1 MSTTTVSNSSNNAI
15 NNMTFAE
22 GRALEECT
30 GGVNKH
36 ALAEAKKQE
45 KEKKQQEAAM
55 KKALKEAEKQ
65 RKAEAKAE
73 KDAEKKRKADEKAA
87 KQLEKQR
94 KAEEKEAEKQK
105 KIQEKAAKAD
115 AIAKK
120 KEEKQR
126 KNDEKEA
133 EKQRKLHEKALK
145 AEAAAAKKAERE
157 TKKAEREAKKAERDA
172 KKAERDAK
180 KVQVTSSP
188 ETQLDES
195 KAANNQVECL
205 QNPVSDQEAEKVSE
219 IAINTTNSPIQ
230 NEDNV
235 VLDETLVQTSLDL
248 EIPCEVPTN
257 TPVDFGS
264 DEELETNTSSELI
277 SKIIKIEEQEEC
289 EDKNNTT
296 SDSVDELTEEE
307 WEKEIHGDETDMQKI
322 VRLRKEAFS
331 LLNRARKLEKSLP
344 TNVSDDVEKEK
355 DKDMREIEGIWY
367 HVDTDG
373 YIFNRSDELVGFMD
387 NDEITFTPGWDT
399 TRGTWEYE

>member
-1 MSTTTVSNSSNNAI
+1 MSSTTVSNSSNNAI
-15 NNMTFAE
+15 NTMTFAE

-115 AIAKK
+115 ALAKK
-120 KEEKQR
+120 KEEK
-126 KNDEKEA
+126 E
-133 EKQRKLHEKALK
+133 RKLHEKAVK
-145 AEAAAAKKAERE
+145 AEATAA
-157 TKKAEREAKKAERDA
+157 KKAEREAKKAERDA

-180 KVQVTSSP
+180 KGKTQV
-188 ETQLDES
+188 DES
-195 KAANNQVECL
+195 KPANNQVECL

-219 IAINTTNSPIQ
+219 IAINTTNSPIHI
-230 NEDNV
+230 EDNV
-235 VLDETLVQTSLDL
+235 VLDESMVQTSPDL

-264 DEELETNTSSELI
+264 DKELETISSSELT
-277 SKIIKIEEQEEC
+277 SKIIKIEEQEVC
-289 EDKNNTT
+289 D
-296 SDSVDELTEEE
+296 EE

-331 LLNRARKLEKSLP
+331 LLGRALKLEKSLP
-344 TNVSDDVEKEK
+344 TNVSDEVEK
-355 DKDMREIEGIWY
+355 DKDMREIEGISY
-367 HVDTDG
+367 HVDSSG

-387 NDEITFTPGWDT
+387 NDEFTFTPGWNS
-399 TRGTWEYE
+399 TRGTWDYE

>member
-1 MSTTTVSNSSNNAI
+1 MSSTTVSNSSNNAI
-15 NNMTFAE
+15 NTMTFAE

-73 KDAEKKRKADEKAA
+73 KDAEKKRKADEKAL

-94 KAEEKEAEKQK
+94 KAEHKEAEKQK
-105 KIQEKAAKAD
+105 KIQEKAAKAE

-120 KEEKQR
+120 KEEKHRQ
-126 KNDEKEA
+126 
-133 EKQRKLHEKALK
+133 LHEKAVK
-145 AEAAAAKKAERE
+145 AEATAA
-157 TKKAEREAKKAERDA
+157 KKAEREAKKAERDA

-180 KVQVTSSP
+180 KGKTQV
-188 ETQLDES
+188 DES
-195 KAANNQVECL
+195 KPANNQVECL

-219 IAINTTNSPIQ
+219 IAINTTNSPIHI
-230 NEDNV
+230 EDNV
-235 VLDETLVQTSLDL
+235 VLDESMVQTSPDL

-264 DEELETNTSSELI
+264 DKELETISSSELT
-277 SKIIKIEEQEEC
+277 SKIIKIEEQEVC
-289 EDKNNTT
+289 
-296 SDSVDELTEEE
+296 EEE
-307 WEKEIHGDETDMQKI
+307 WEKEIHGDETDTQKI

-331 LLNRARKLEKSLP
+331 LLGRALKLEKSLP
-344 TNVSDDVEKEK
+344 TNVSDEVEK
-355 DKDMREIEGIWY
+355 DKDMREIEGISY
-367 HVDTDG
+367 HVDSSG

-387 NDEITFTPGWDT
+387 NDEFTFTPGWNS
-399 TRGTWEYE
+399 TRGTWDYE

>member
-1 MSTTTVSNSSNNAI
+1 MSSTTVSNSSNNAI
-15 NNMTFAE
+15 NTMTFAE

-73 KDAEKKRKADEKAA
+73 KDAEKKRKADEKAL

-94 KAEEKEAEKQK
+94 KAEHKEAEKQK
-105 KIQEKAAKAD
+105 KIQEKAAKA
-115 AIAKK
+115 
-120 KEEKQR
+120 
-126 KNDEKEA
+126 EA
-133 EKQRKLHEKALK
+133 T
-145 AEAAAAKKAERE
+145 AA
-157 TKKAEREAKKAERDA
+157 KKAEREAKKAERDA

-180 KVQVTSSP
+180 KAERDAKKGKTQV
-188 ETQLDES
+188 DES
-195 KAANNQVECL
+195 KPANNQVECL

-219 IAINTTNSPIQ
+219 IAINTTNSPIHI
-230 NEDNV
+230 EDNV
-235 VLDETLVQTSLDL
+235 VLDESMVQTSPDL

-264 DEELETNTSSELI
+264 DKELETISSSELT
-277 SKIIKIEEQEEC
+277 SKIIKIEEQEVC
-289 EDKNNTT
+289 D
-296 SDSVDELTEEE
+296 EE

-331 LLNRARKLEKSLP
+331 LLGRALKLEKSLP
-344 TNVSDDVEKEK
+344 TNVSDEVEK
-355 DKDMREIEGIWY
+355 DKDMREIEGISY
-367 HVDTDG
+367 HVDSSG

-387 NDEITFTPGWDT
+387 NDEFTFTPGWNS
-399 TRGTWEYE
+399 TRGTWDYE

>member
-1 MSTTTVSNSSNNAI
+1 MSSTTVSNSSNNAI
-15 NNMTFAE
+15 NTMTFAE

-94 KAEEKEAEKQK
+94 KAEEKEAKKQK

-115 AIAKK
+115 ALAKK

-145 AEAAAAKKAERE
+145 AEAAAAKKAERDAKKADRDA
-157 TKKAEREAKKAERDA
+157 KKAEREAKKV
-172 KKAERDAK
+172 KT
-180 KVQVTSSP
+180 QV
-188 ETQLDES
+188 DES
-195 KAANNQVECL
+195 KPANIQVECL

-230 NEDNV
+230 NENIV

-264 DEELETNTSSELI
+264 DEELETNSSSELT
-277 SKIIKIEEQEEC
+277 SKIIKIEEEEEC
-289 EDKNNTT
+289 ENKNNTT
-296 SDSVDELTEEE
+296 FESVDELSEEE
-307 WEKEIHGDETDMQKI
+307 WEKEIHGDETDTQKI

-331 LLNRARKLEKSLP
+331 LLGRALKLEKSLP

-367 HVDTDG
+367 HVDSSG

-387 NDEITFTPGWDT
+387 NDEFTFTPGWSS
-399 TRGTWEYE
+399 TRGTWDYE

>member
-1 MSTTTVSNSSNNAI
+1 MSSTTVSNSSNNAI
-15 NNMTFAE
+15 NTMTFAE

-105 KIQEKAAKAD
+105 KIQEKAAKAE

-126 KNDEKEA
+126 K
-133 EKQRKLHEKALK
+133 LHEKAVK
-145 AEAAAAKKAERE
+145 AEATA
-157 TKKAEREAKKAERDA
+157 AKKAERDA

-180 KVQVTSSP
+180 KGKTQV
-188 ETQLDES
+188 DES
-195 KAANNQVECL
+195 KPANNQVECL

-219 IAINTTNSPIQ
+219 IAINTTNSPIHI
-230 NEDNV
+230 EDNV
-235 VLDETLVQTSLDL
+235 VLDESMVQTSPDL

-264 DEELETNTSSELI
+264 DKELETISSSELT
-277 SKIIKIEEQEEC
+277 SKIIKIEEQEVC
-289 EDKNNTT
+289 
-296 SDSVDELTEEE
+296 EEE
-307 WEKEIHGDETDMQKI
+307 WEKEIHGDETDTQKI

-331 LLNRARKLEKSLP
+331 LLGRALKLEKSLP
-344 TNVSDDVEKEK
+344 TNVSDEVEK
-355 DKDMREIEGIWY
+355 DKDMREIEGISY
-367 HVDTDG
+367 HVDSSG

-387 NDEITFTPGWDT
+387 NDEFTFTPGWNS
-399 TRGTWEYE
+399 TRGTWDYE